1 MKTLEE
7 LKVLWDELGDIPV
20 NNNDEIEKDFL
31 SFPIGTDKF
40 EVWDWFDE
48 QCPNGLA
55 KDLMFKNK
63 ED

>member
-7 LKVLWDELGDIPV
+7 LQKLWGELGDIPV
-20 NNNDEIEKDFL
+20 NNNDEIEEDFL
-31 SFPIGTDKF
+31 DFPAGTDKL

>member
-7 LKVLWDELGDIPV
+7 LKELWDKLGDIPV

-31 SFPIGTDKF
+31 GFPAGTDKLV
-40 EVWDWFDE
+40 VWGWFDQE
-48 QCPNGLA
+48 CPNGLA